1 MPKCTVHPIDHFD
14 DRKFVV
20 ILSHMDGKYVLSRH
34 KDRATW
40 ETQGG
45 HIEPGETPLEAA
57 KRELWE
63 ESGAEEYT
71 IEPLFDYWATDDIG
85 SATGAVFRAEITK
98 LGSIPEG
105 SEMAEVRL
113 FDTLPEVFTYTYI
126 STVLFA
132 EEKKLG
138 KGR

>member
-1 MPKCTVHPIDHFD
+1 MPRCTVHPFNTFN

-20 ILSHMDGKYVLSRH
+20 ILSFMDGKILLSRH
-34 KDRATW
+34 EKRVTW

-45 HIEPGETPLEAA
+45 HIEPGETPLQAA

-63 ESGAEEYT
+63 ESGAMEYT
-71 IEPLFDYWATDDIG
+71 IKPLFDYWASDDIG
-85 SATGAVFRAEITK
+85 SATGAVYRADITK
-98 LGSIPEG
+98 LGPLPE

-113 FDTLPEVFTYTYI
+113 FDALPDQFTYTYI

-132 EEKKLG
+132 EEAKLHE
-138 KGR
+138 

>member
-1 MPKCTVHPIDHFD
+1 MVVPKCTVHPLNTFD
-14 DRKFVV
+14 QPKFVV
-20 ILSHMDGKYVLSRH
+20 VLSHMDGKYLLSRH
-34 KDRATW
+34 KARTTW

-63 ESGAEEYT
+63 ESGAIEYT
-71 IEPLFDYWATDDIG
+71 IEPLCDYWASDDIG
-85 SATGAVFRAEITK
+85 WATGVVFRAEITK
-98 LGSIPEG
+98 LGEIPQG

-113 FDTLPEVFTYTYI
+113 FDVLPEVFTYTYI

-132 EEKKLG
+132 HEKEQEK
-138 KGR
+138 

>member
-1 MPKCTVHPIDHFD
+1 MPKCTVHPYDTFQ

-20 ILSHMDGKYVLSRH
+20 ILSFMEGKILLSRH
-34 KDRATW
+34 KDRTTW

-63 ESGAEEYT
+63 ESGAVEYT
-71 IEPLFDYWATDDIG
+71 IRPLFDYWAGDDIG
-85 SATGAVFRAEITK
+85 SAAGAVFRADITK
-98 LGSIPEG
+98 LGPMPE

-113 FDTLPEVFTYTYI
+113 FDELPEVMTYTYI
-126 STVLFA
+126 SRELFA
-132 EEKKLG
+132 REAEQ
-138 KGR
+138 RA